1 MTDRKPSRL
10 VPSEDRLRRGSS
22 VTAQPLVFRFGPCV
36 PGISRAAGAEPAAR
50 PPRAPYA
57 CATMCAAPT
66 GRPQGR
72 SAAVSL
78 CIRPFPD
85 VIRPWLPQ
93 PPQARSRWPQGSRG
107 LQQKPPEPA
116 APQDPQPMG
125 PKPGPGAARTRLGT
139 SHLSAGFTR
148 KRFPPFSLN
157 FCLGLFCF
165 AWPALVSF
173 RKKECVS

>member
-22 VTAQPLVFRFGPCV
+22 VTAQPRVFQFGPCV

-85 VIRPWLPQ
+85 VIRPWLPRPRRLGVGGHRAAAVCSKSHPSPQ
-93 PPQARSRWPQGSRG
+93 PRRTRSPWAPNQGPGRRALAWGPLTSQRG
-107 LQQKPPEPA
+107 LH
-116 APQDPQPMG
+116 G
-125 PKPGPGAARTRLGT
+125 
-139 SHLSAGFTR
+139 SV
-148 KRFPPFSLN
+148 SL
-157 FCLGLFCF
+157 
-165 AWPALVSF
+165 PSV
-173 RKKECVS
+173 